1 MEFLCNP
8 FNDTGSPW
16 YYVVG
21 VAVLLL
27 IFAALAVYIV
37 IENRKKKK
45 NGAETSADNEQ
56 SAAPDEAKENTS
68 TEEDAQKGEES
79 ASEELATP
87 VEEQKLAE
95 EQAEENVAER
105 QEETV
110 EETAEEATEEETAE
124 QTEEEKT
131 AEEPT
136 QSEAADAAALEE
148 QKEEVTESSDEEEAA
163 VQTEEETAATE
174 ERAAEEAAEPEQ
186 SAAEALPPEDEHA
199 AEAKTAEQTVERG
212 EKAEQAAVI
221 DVAEPRKM
229 RKSDKPA
236 VKRSQKPKKSQ
247 AAEDENKI
255 CTVKK
260 VETVTDENGKKLR
273 YNRSFEAIIIQSDD
287 KVKDYYSELKNSLMA
302 FTDVSTRMSRTRE
315 SYNVGKRNC
324 AARLTVRRN
333 KLCMMIDAD
342 PKQYAGGAVEDMSD
356 RKSYAKTPCLC
367 RIDDDESKAR
377 AVEIIENA
385 LSDKY
390 ERADVQKTDYRPKYE
405 STQALVERELI
416 REKEVVKKQK

>member
-45 NGAETSADNEQ
+45 NGAEASADNEQ

-68 TEEDAQKGEES
+68 TEEDAQKDAETMPEEQ
-79 ASEELATP
+79 ATP
-87 VEEQKLAE
+87 VDGQKLAE
-95 EQAEENVAER
+95 EQAEEKVAER
-105 QEETV
+105 QEEV
-110 EETAEEATEEETAE
+110 AEEAIEEETA

-136 QSEAADAAALEE
+136 QSEAADAAAVEE
-148 QKEEVTESSDEEEAA
+148 QKEEVTESSAEEETAA
-163 VQTEEETAATE
+163 RTEEETAAAE

-199 AEAKTAEQTVERG
+199 PEAKTAEQTVERG
-212 EKAEQAAVI
+212 EKAEQAAAV
-221 DVAEPRKM
+221 DVLKPRKT
-229 RKSDKPA
+229 RTAAKLA

-416 REKEVVKKQK
+416 REKEVIKKQK